1 MITNFD
7 NSNSIIS
14 EWIREIR
21 DTTIQVDRMRFR
33 RNLERLGEI
42 AGYEISK
49 TLQYEDVLVSTPLG
63 ETKCKILKKQPVI
76 VSIMRAGL
84 PLYNGLLNVFDKA
97 DSSFIGAYRKHSRK
111 DDSFE
116 IYQQYLTSPELSGRP
131 LIIADPMLATGASLN
146 LAITT
151 LVDYDLPSEIHV
163 VTAIACSVGIDL
175 LVRHFP
181 NIHIWTGAI
190 DEELTAK
197 GYIVPGLG
205 DAGDLCFGNKRQ
217 S

>member
-1 MITNFD
+1 
-7 NSNSIIS
+7 
-14 EWIREIR
+14 
-21 DTTIQVDRMRFR
+21 
-33 RNLERLGEI
+33 
-42 AGYEISK
+42 
-49 TLQYEDVLVSTPLG
+49 
-63 ETKCKILKKQPVI
+63 
-76 VSIMRAGL
+76 MRAGL

-97 DSSFIGAYRKHSRK
+97 DSSFIGAYRKHSRN

-116 IYQQYLTSPELSGRP
+116 IYQQYLTSPELAGRP

-146 LAITT
+146 LAIST

-163 VTAIACSVGIDL
+163 VTAIACSVGIEL
-175 LVRHFP
+175 LIRHYP